1 MTKHNNALSLW
12 KKHKIEIIISII
24 ASTIFTVLCQ
34 IVRKVPVIGKSV
46 IETIINYV
54 YSSSSVMDEQALVI
68 LFITISIFFAITY
81 VLSSSIVRIITLNKE
96 DEKVSLKE
104 ENPEKEIQMLSKK
117 IAILRRK
124 IKKSSFKL
132 IAMTLLLSVHLSIT
146 IITPAIINMKF
157 KNDLTVIK
165 PYTDNKT
172 FMMLESDWIRMKSKD
187 DYDKIYDTI
196 NRIKDENNLPK
207 K

>member
-172 FMMLESDWIRMKSKD
+172 FMMLESDWTRMKSKD